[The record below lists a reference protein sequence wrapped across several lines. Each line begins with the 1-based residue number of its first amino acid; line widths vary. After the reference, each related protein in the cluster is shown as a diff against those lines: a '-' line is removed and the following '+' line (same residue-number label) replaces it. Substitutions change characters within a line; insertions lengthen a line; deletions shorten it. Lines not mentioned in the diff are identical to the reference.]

1 MTRRASSITPQPQQI
16 TRDGDYYVLSL
27 ALPLVER
34 EEVKLHR
41 SVFDELIIRIGN
53 WKRNVS
59 LPLGLAKLD
68 IAGAVRGRA
77 AQHSLRRR
85 RGRGSHPCGG
95 TKRAV
100 TLAHLA

>member
-1 MTRRASSITPQPQQI
+1 MACP
-16 TRDGDYYVLSL
+16 

-68 IAGAVRGRA
+68 IAGARYEGDRLNILFAIEEDEDAVPVEELSERSRWRT
-77 AQHSLRRR
+77 LRDRFGKSR
-85 RGRGSHPCGG
+85 VDQKS
-95 TKRAV
+95 V
-100 TLAHLA
+100 